1 MTRHAAAVAC
11 LLVAACREEPRRP
24 PADVAARAAQ
34 PGSAGAASPA
44 SPAVA
49 PCTAAGR
56 GAGAPAAG
64 RRPAFA
70 VQVAALADSAGAVR
84 LRDSLARAGWVA
96 YVRDDGGGARW
107 RVRVAAS
114 ADAGVPRRVAAGLA
128 AAGRAAVVVRDSTGE
143 PGAAARLHAVG
154 GSPGMS
160 SRVRWTL
167 SPDRCALLAVHDPA
181 AVENEPVPNAFL
193 YASERSGAAFGHER
207 VWDVAVS
214 PDWRRLAYGRAW
226 VLQGRERD
234 SLTTAEWEGVA
245 RETGT
250 TAAAARA
257 AAFPASGMAVA
268 FGLAQPVVVDLV
280 ADPRGARRRVLPPL
294 VGWRVRWAREG
305 ALALGRAPVSAL
317 DDAPAAGWT
326 LVDAGTGAPLAGAA
340 PAAPADSGA
349 PGVSWEVGP
358 TVDIGVPVDVRPDTI
373 AIAPGRVTSGGGWVS
388 VARPPRAGAPAD
400 AARIV
405 GPGSALAA
413 TAGGRFILALA
424 PKIRPKE
431 YDAPMELVVY
441 EAAP

>member
-1 MTRHAAAVAC
+1 MTRRAAALAC

-24 PADVAARAAQ
+24 PADVAERAAP
-34 PGSAGAASPA
+34 PGSAGPP

-49 PCTAAGR
+49 PCTTAGP

-64 RRPAFA
+64 VRPAFA
-70 VQVAALADSAGAVR
+70 VQVAALADSAGATR
-84 LRDSLARAGWVA
+84 LRDSLAHAGWVA
-96 YVRDDGGGARW
+96 YVRDGGGGARW

-114 ADAGVPRRVAAGLA
+114 ADVGVARRVAAGLA

-160 SRVRWTL
+160 SRVRWAL

-268 FGLAQPVVVDLV
+268 FGLAQPVVVDLA
-280 ADPRGARRRVLPPL
+280 ADPRGADRRVLRTL
-294 VGWRVRWAREG
+294 VGWRVRWAGEG

-317 DDAPAAGWT
+317 DDAPPAGWT
-326 LVDAGTGAPLAGAA
+326 LVDAATGAPRGG
-340 PAAPADSGA
+340 AAPADSGT
-349 PGVSWEVGP
+349 PGVSWEAGP

-405 GPGSALAA
+405 GPGTALAA

-441 EAAP
+441 EVAP